1 MNSRDHL
8 AYRGMLA
15 VTVILPVAGMIFA
28 FFDRW
33 TLATICAGLW
43 MIICA
48 GLVHVQTRVLNSG
61 ARALRDSVAKRGS
74 TATDTSALLGRLDS
88 ISEDLAMVRA
98 RAASEPTQ
106 DEVRAD
112 VVQLAHSLRREV
124 RFLQYSLAVS
134 DETTSVPASA
144 SETN

>member
-1 MNSRDHL
+1 MNSRDRV

-28 FFDRW
+28 IFDRW
-33 TLATICAGLW
+33 TLAAMCAGLW
-43 MIICA
+43 MITCA
-48 GLVHVQTRVLNSG
+48 GLVHLQTRVLNSG
-61 ARALRDSVAKRGS
+61 ARALRDSVAKRS
-74 TATDTSALLGRLDS
+74 SIATDNSALLGRLDS

-144 SETN
+144 SESN

>member
-1 MNSRDHL
+1 MNSRDRL

-28 FFDRW
+28 IFDRW
-33 TLATICAGLW
+33 TLAAMCAGLW
-43 MIICA
+43 MITCA
-48 GLVHVQTRVLNSG
+48 GLVHLQTRVLNSG
-61 ARALRDSVAKRGS
+61 ARALRDSVAKRS
-74 TATDTSALLGRLDS
+74 SIATDNSALLGRLDS

-144 SETN
+144 SESN